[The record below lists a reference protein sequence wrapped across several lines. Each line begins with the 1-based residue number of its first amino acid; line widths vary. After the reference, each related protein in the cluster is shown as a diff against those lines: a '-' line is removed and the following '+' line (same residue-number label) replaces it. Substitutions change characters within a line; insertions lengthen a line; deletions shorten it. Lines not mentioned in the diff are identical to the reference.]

1 VRVAANAGAIPAFRS
16 NRSVMYWLH
25 VDGGMGMDE
34 GRYFRELASR
44 CYELG
49 RACFD
54 LDISLQLNE
63 IGDELLLN
71 ATKLDAACPQ
81 STSTAPLRT

>member
-1 VRVAANAGAIPAFRS
+1 MN
-16 NRSVMYWLH
+16 
-25 VDGGMGMDE
+25 MDE
-34 GRYFRELASR
+34 GRYFRQLASR

-71 ATKLDAACPQ
+71 ASKFDGQDNLNSRLILIERGGSKQTH
-81 STSTAPLRT
+81 

>member
-1 VRVAANAGAIPAFRS
+1 
-16 NRSVMYWLH
+16 
-25 VDGGMGMDE
+25 MDE
-34 GRYFRELASR
+34 GRYFRQLASR

-71 ATKLDAACPQ
+71 ASKFDGQDDPNSRLILIERGGSKQAH
-81 STSTAPLRT
+81 

>member
-1 VRVAANAGAIPAFRS
+1 
-16 NRSVMYWLH
+16 
-25 VDGGMGMDE
+25 MDE
-34 GRYFRELASR
+34 GRYFRQLASR

-54 LDISLQLNE
+54 LDISVQLNE

-71 ATKLDAACPQ
+71 ASQIDGQDSANSRLILVKGGGSKQTH
-81 STSTAPLRT
+81 

>member
-1 VRVAANAGAIPAFRS
+1 MLTGVN
-16 NRSVMYWLH
+16 
-25 VDGGMGMDE
+25 MDQ

-71 ATKLDAACPQ
+71 ASKFDGQDSLNSRLILSEGRGSKRPH
-81 STSTAPLRT
+81 

>member
-1 VRVAANAGAIPAFRS
+1 
-16 NRSVMYWLH
+16 M
-25 VDGGMGMDE
+25 DMDE
-34 GRYFRELASR
+34 GRYFRQLASR

-63 IGDELLLN
+63 IGDELLLTARKSDGQDN
-71 ATKLDAACPQ
+71 RTVTMSQCSRSRGKLNFHDY
-81 STSTAPLRT
+81 

>member
-1 VRVAANAGAIPAFRS
+1 MLPHSRLT
-16 NRSVMYWLH
+16 VMYWLH

-71 ATKLDAACPQ
+71 ATKLDAAD
-81 STSTAPLRT
+81 SVNSRLILIEGSGSKRTH

>member
-1 VRVAANAGAIPAFRS
+1 
-16 NRSVMYWLH
+16 MLT
-25 VDGGMGMDE
+25 GMDMDE
-34 GRYFRELASR
+34 GRYFRQLASR

-71 ATKLDAACPQ
+71 ASKSDGHDSVNSRLILVEGRGSRQAH
-81 STSTAPLRT
+81 

>member
-1 VRVAANAGAIPAFRS
+1 MN
-16 NRSVMYWLH
+16 
-25 VDGGMGMDE
+25 MDE
-34 GRYFRELASR
+34 GRYFRQLASR

-71 ATKLDAACPQ
+71 ASKFDGQDNLNSRLILIEHGGSKQTH
-81 STSTAPLRT
+81 

>member
-1 VRVAANAGAIPAFRS
+1 MN
-16 NRSVMYWLH
+16 
-25 VDGGMGMDE
+25 MDE
-34 GRYFRELASR
+34 GRYFRQLASR

-54 LDISLQLNE
+54 LDISVQLNE

-71 ATKLDAACPQ
+71 ASKIDGQDSVNSRLILVEGRGSKQTH
-81 STSTAPLRT
+81 

>member
-1 VRVAANAGAIPAFRS
+1 
-16 NRSVMYWLH
+16 
-25 VDGGMGMDE
+25 MDE
-34 GRYFRELASR
+34 GRYFRQLASR

-54 LDISLQLNE
+54 LDISVQLNE

-71 ATKLDAACPQ
+71 DSKIDGQDSVNSRLILVEGRGSKQTH
-81 STSTAPLRT
+81 

>member
-1 VRVAANAGAIPAFRS
+1 
-16 NRSVMYWLH
+16 
-25 VDGGMGMDE
+25 MDE
-34 GRYFRELASR
+34 GRYFRQLASR

-71 ATKLDAACPQ
+71 ASKFDGPDDLNSRRILIEPWRGLMALPMPSKALFDVR
-81 STSTAPLRT
+81 LLLM